1 VRAAVARQPCQH
13 LALPVFPGG
22 GCPGGG
28 AVTPLSAVSVCIS
41 LLTND
46 ESSVFLSVLIGQM
59 NLFSVEMPFL
69 IFGEFFLK
77 MKVLS

>member
-1 VRAAVARQPCQH
+1 
-13 LALPVFPGG
+13 
-22 GCPGGG
+22 
-28 AVTPLSAVSVCIS
+28 VCIS

-46 ESSVFLSVLIGQM
+46 ESSFVLSVLMGQL